1 MRDLR
6 ARVGQASINTAIAK
20 NLDEVRRKRFV
31 AFVLDFAF
39 IFLLSIPFMIVI
51 AILGLLTF
59 SLGWLLFP
67 VTFPLVAALYIGF
80 TAGGEKQAT
89 LGMQMSGIQLQR
101 LDGKRVDIM
110 LAIVHAALGWTIHV
124 IATPL
129 LAIVSLFADDKR
141 LLHDILLGTV
151 VTRA

>member
-6 ARVGQASINTAIAK
+6 SSVGQPSIRSGFDG
-20 NLDEVRRKRFV
+20 NLDEVRRKRVV

-39 IFLLSIPFMIVI
+39 IFLLSIPFMIVV
-51 AILGLLTF
+51 AILGLVTF

-67 VTFPLVAALYIGF
+67 LTFPLVAALYIGF

-89 LGMQMSGIQLQR
+89 LGMQMSGIKLQR
-101 LDGKRVDIM
+101 IDGKRVDTM
-110 LAIVHAALGWTIHV
+110 LAIVHATLGWTIHV

-129 LAIVSLFADDKR
+129 LAIVSLFADHKR